1 MSPPLTV
8 DVYYSFRSP
17 YSYLAAPRLA
27 SWPRKYNIKVNLR
40 PVLPLVVRTPEFFE
54 KIHPLFSPYLY
65 EIDTPREASFLGL
78 PFQVS
83 NPDPVVVHVDQDGIL
98 RMGNEQPYIYRL
110 TYLGVLAEE
119 RGRGMEFAEQV
130 SGIIWTTNDW
140 HKGSHLADATRR
152 AGLDLAELDGVIDQE
167 EARLKAIV
175 DANQGALAKAGHWGV
190 PTCVFDGEPFFGQDR
205 LDTLLWRL
213 EQKGLKE
220 ISAHRSEENS
230 SL

>member
-1 MSPPLTV
+1 
-8 DVYYSFRSP
+8 
-17 YSYLAAPRLA
+17 
-27 SWPRKYNIKVNLR
+27 
-40 PVLPLVVRTPEFFE
+40 
-54 KIHPLFSPYLY
+54 
-65 EIDTPREASFLGL
+65 
-78 PFQVS
+78 
-83 NPDPVVVHVDQDGIL
+83 
-98 RMGNEQPYIYRL
+98 
-110 TYLGVLAEE
+110 
-119 RGRGMEFAEQV
+119 
-130 SGIIWTTNDW
+130 
-140 HKGSHLADATRR
+140 
-152 AGLDLAELDGVIDQE
+152 VIDQE